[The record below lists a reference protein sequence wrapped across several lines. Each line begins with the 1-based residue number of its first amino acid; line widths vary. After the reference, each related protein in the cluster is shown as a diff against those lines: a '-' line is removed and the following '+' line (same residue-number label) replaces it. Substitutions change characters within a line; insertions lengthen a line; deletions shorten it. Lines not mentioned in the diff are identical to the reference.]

1 MNKKK
6 TYIVKDGVWLEESM
20 AERLGVEGTH

>member
-6 TYIVKDGVWLEESM
+6 TYIVKGGVWLEESM
-20 AERLGVEGTH
+20 AERLGVEGMH

>member
-6 TYIVKDGVWLEESM
+6 TDIVKDGVLLEESM